1 MNNTKCHSTR
11 TNVYLISLFLAF
23 VVGLLLP
30 SLLGSVMAIVVLCIF
45 LFFYEYHTLLENAVI
60 LLIFNLKK
68 H

>member
-1 MNNTKCHSTR
+1 MNNTKSHSTR

-23 VVGLLLP
+23 VIGLLLP

-45 LFFYEYHTLLENAVI
+45 LFLYEYHTLLENAFI
-60 LLIFNLKK
+60 LLISNLKK